1 MYTIYCEL
9 LIENT
14 KKWDLTLHSGIVEMK
29 ATKKIEIHVYMY
41 VLHNKIL
48 KTKSLAKKKVVPET
62 ILKFLKNIVA
72 SNLQ

>member
-48 KTKSLAKKKVVPET
+48 KTKSLAKKKY
-62 ILKFLKNIVA
+62 FLT
-72 SNLQ
+72 QF

>member
-29 ATKKIEIHVYMY
+29 ATKKIEIHVYMF

-48 KTKSLAKKKVVPET
+48 KTKSLAKKKY
-62 ILKFLKNIVA
+62 FLK
-72 SNLQ
+72 QF

>member
-29 ATKKIEIHVYMY
+29 ATKKLIHVY

-48 KTKSLAKKKVVPET
+48 KTKSLAKKST
-62 ILKFLKNIVA
+62 GT
-72 SNLQ
+72 S

>member
-41 VLHNKIL
+41 VLHHKIL
-48 KTKSLAKKKVVPET
+48 KTKSLAKKK
-62 ILKFLKNIVA
+62 
-72 SNLQ
+72 

>member
-29 ATKKIEIHVYMY
+29 AKKKKLIHVY

-48 KTKSLAKKKVVPET
+48 KTKSFAKKR
-62 ILKFLKNIVA
+62 
-72 SNLQ
+72 SS

>member
-14 KKWDLTLHSGIVEMK
+14 KKWDLTLHSGIVKMK

-48 KTKSLAKKKVVPET
+48 KTKSLAKKKY
-62 ILKFLKNIVA
+62 FLK
-72 SNLQ
+72 QF

>member
-29 ATKKIEIHVYMY
+29 ATKKKLIYMCMY
-41 VLHNKIL
+41 FIIKFSKLR
-48 KTKSLAKKKVVPET
+48 AWQKKKVVPET

>member
-29 ATKKIEIHVYMY
+29 ATKKLRYMCTCMY
-41 VLHNKIL
+41 FII
-48 KTKSLAKKKVVPET
+48 KSSKLRAWQKKKY
-62 ILKFLKNIVA
+62 FLK
-72 SNLQ
+72 QF

>member
-1 MYTIYCEL
+1 MTYILVNIHIYMYTIYCEL

-48 KTKSLAKKKVVPET
+48 KTKSLAKKK
-62 ILKFLKNIVA
+62 
-72 SNLQ
+72 

>member
-29 ATKKIEIHVYMY
+29 AKKKKLIHVY

-48 KTKSLAKKKVVPET
+48 KTKSFAKKVVPET

>member
-29 ATKKIEIHVYMY
+29 ATKKIEIHVY
-41 VLHNKIL
+41 VLYNKIL

-62 ILKFLKNIVA
+62 ILKF
-72 SNLQ
+72 

>member
-14 KKWDLTLHSGIVEMK
+14 KKWDLTLHSGIVKMK
-29 ATKKIEIHVYMY
+29 ATKKIEIHVYMF

-48 KTKSLAKKKVVPET
+48 KTKSLAKKK
-62 ILKFLKNIVA
+62 
-72 SNLQ
+72 

>member
-29 ATKKIEIHVYMY
+29 ATKKIEIHVY

-62 ILKFLKNIVA
+62 ILKFLKKIVA

>member
-48 KTKSLAKKKVVPET
+48 KTKSLAKKKQFLKQF
-62 ILKFLKNIVA
+62 LKFFKNIVA

>member
-1 MYTIYCEL
+1 
-9 LIENT
+9 
-14 KKWDLTLHSGIVEMK
+14 MK
-29 ATKKIEIHVYMY
+29 ATKKIEIHVY